1 MGASSNKGGMG
12 GPNTRAPGG
21 GGMDYNG
28 NPVGGGMGAQFNF
41 GGPGNNLQGR
51 SLPGNMFRG
60 AGNLFGGA
68 IDRSLNRPQ
77 PGQPLPPGV
86 SKGFGMPPPQQQQ
99 QPSGR
104 EPQFQ
109 GMPDEMYNRMKADE
123 AVDAA
128 NPNGARTGEYKDYYS
143 WQEDHPYTAPAPV
156 NRFQPQGMIPP
167 AGGRPQ
173 PGQMTGPNTRQRY
186 PSGDPRRYANQG
198 GVPGGGPQ
206 PGAPTPMPSPPMRG
220 KGGGGKGGMPGPGGP
235 RMIGGPFN
243 PGGGFQPQIDPMDR
257 FQNGG
262 LPDRADGLDP
272 YS

>member
-1 MGASSNKGGMG
+1 MGASSKGGYG
-12 GPNTRAPGG
+12 GPNTRGPGG
-21 GGMDYNG
+21 QGRDYNG
-28 NPVGGGMGAQFNF
+28 NAIGSRMPGQFAIGGAPRPIGGPAPIPGGRPAPGDLYNPEQGPRLGGTFGVDFGSPSDPGYYEARRDAGLGPGDQGVGMGPAVE
-41 GGPGNNLQGR
+41 
-51 SLPGNMFRG
+51 
-60 AGNLFGGA
+60 
-68 IDRSLNRPQ
+68 ID
-77 PGQPLPPGV
+77 
-86 SKGFGMPPPQQQQ
+86 
-99 QPSGR
+99 
-104 EPQFQ
+104 
-109 GMPDEMYNRMKADE
+109 
-123 AVDAA
+123 
-128 NPNGARTGEYKDYYS
+128 
-143 WQEDHPYTAPAPV
+143 APV

-220 KGGGGKGGMPGPGGP
+220 KGGGGGKGGMPGPGGP